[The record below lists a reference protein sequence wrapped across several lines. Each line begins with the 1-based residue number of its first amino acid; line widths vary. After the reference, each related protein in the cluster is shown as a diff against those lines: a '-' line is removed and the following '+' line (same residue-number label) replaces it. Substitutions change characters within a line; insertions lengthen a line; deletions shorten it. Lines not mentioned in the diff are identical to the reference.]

1 MISLSVMIQKLPV
14 CVVLWLV
21 NIRIDGMDESKQ
33 QSKELKQLVWNHDI
47 LSMLMN
53 KIDEVDYSMLLL
65 LLELL
70 ITNNK
75 DVAYLSARLNQ
86 IKSCKHQLI
95 HV

>member
-1 MISLSVMIQKLPV
+1 MVMISLSVMIQKLPV

-70 ITNNK
+70 ITINK
-75 DVAYLSARLNQ
+75 DVLKCPSEPN
-86 IKSCKHQLI
+86 
-95 HV
+95 